1 MTNIPIIQL
10 TLFLAVALI
19 SPFVTWKK
27 KFPLLLMGV
36 MGVNIILSLSL
47 LLTVNDASFSV
58 QIGGVH
64 PLLGIELLIDAFAV
78 FFSLFGL
85 ILGFIIL
92 IFAYQYVEAPLK
104 SAPINSYYGLI
115 SLLFFGMV
123 GLLYTNDLFN
133 AYVFIEILSIA
144 TCALI
149 SMAKTKRSYMA
160 AFRYLMLNELAS
172 ISFLFG
178 VILIYMVTGT
188 LNITA
193 ISTQM
198 GDAYAAYPINIALA
212 VGFMGV
218 GLAIKTA
225 IFPFHVWLPDAYASA
240 IAPSSA
246 ILSGI
251 VSKLYMLMLIKVI
264 IRLYGLNVI
273 DSLGAPLVMAAFAI
287 LAILMGSVFALGQ
300 THYKRMLAYS
310 SVAQV
315 GILLLALSIRS
326 NAALSAMFFYL
337 ISHGFIKAMLFL
349 VGGASDYHLNRR
361 TIVSMQSL
369 GYLMPFT
376 MSALAIGAF
385 AMVGIPGTSGFI
397 AKFQLAQAFNEAGH
411 PLFIG
416 LLILSS
422 TLSALYF
429 YPVVI
434 GGFVRGVDQI
444 NVRIEKV
451 PRSML
456 LSIGLLS
463 VLILTLGFAPGLI
476 APYIEAAVTA
486 MGVAP

>member
-10 TLFLAVALI
+10 TLFLVVALI
-19 SPFVTWKK
+19 SPLVTQPKRI
-27 KFPLLLMGV
+27 PRLLMGV
-36 MGVNIILSLSL
+36 MVVNIILSLSL
-47 LLTVNDASFSV
+47 LWTVIDAPFSIE
-58 QIGGVH
+58 IGGVH

-78 FFSLFGL
+78 FFSLFVM
-85 ILGFIIL
+85 ILGVIIL
-92 IFAYQYVEAPLK
+92 IFAYQYVETPLK
-104 SAPINSYYGLI
+104 NAPISSYYGLI
-115 SLLFFGMV
+115 GLLFFGMV

-133 AYVFIEILSIA
+133 TYVLIEILSIA

-149 SMAKTKRSYMA
+149 SMARTKRSYMA

-193 ISTQM
+193 ISAQM
-198 GDAYAAYPINIALA
+198 ADAYAAYPINITLA

-218 GLAIKTA
+218 GLAMKTA
-225 IFPFHVWLPDAYASA
+225 IFPFHEWLPDAYASA

-264 IRLYGLNVI
+264 MRVYGLQVI
-273 DSLGAPLVMAAFAI
+273 DSLGAPLVMAAFASM
-287 LAILMGSVFALGQ
+287 AMLMGSVFALGQ
-300 THYKRMLAYS
+300 TNYKRMLAYS

-315 GILLLALSIRS
+315 GVLLLALSVRS
-326 NAALSAMFFYL
+326 DAALSALFFYMV
-337 ISHGFIKAMLFL
+337 SHGFIKAMLFL
-349 VGGASDYHLNRR
+349 VGGSSDYHLNRR
-361 TIVSMQSL
+361 TIASMQGL

-397 AKFQLAQAFNEAGH
+397 AKFQLALAFNEAGQ

-422 TLSALYF
+422 ILSAIYLF
-429 YPVVI
+429 PVVI
-434 GGFVRGVDQI
+434 GGFVRDVDESS
-444 NVRIEKV
+444 VRLEKM

-456 LSIGLLS
+456 LSMGLLS